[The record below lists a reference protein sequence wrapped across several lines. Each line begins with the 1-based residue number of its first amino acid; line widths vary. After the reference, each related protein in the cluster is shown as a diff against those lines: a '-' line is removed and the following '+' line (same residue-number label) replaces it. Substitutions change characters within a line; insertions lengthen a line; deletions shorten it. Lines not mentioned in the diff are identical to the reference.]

1 MFHDVPAALPLIGY
15 VAGLALGGWR
25 AALGLLSIAMLLLA
39 TRRFRSAIICVAIA
53 SGSAIGAHRADV
65 RQSESRALQTLRGEK
80 FVTIVAPIDCDWTAR
95 RDSFALR
102 VSRFA
107 LRGSQFEQTLT
118 IYARFAPPPVAM
130 SETLVAEGFL
140 RTNERGELTLLL
152 KSPRLMAYRGA
163 LSPLAPSGWNRAL
176 VRRLSRVSPQYAT
189 EVALVQA
196 LALGRGERLSEAVR
210 DNYKRGGTY
219 HLLVFSGLQIAFA
232 AGAIALLLRRLR
244 APRTADWL
252 LLLFSAIAP
261 LFVGPTASVS
271 RASIGIGLY
280 ALSRIF
286 KRPTTV
292 ENLWCFAALVRLVIA
307 PADLT
312 DAAFHL
318 TYAGAGALLFI
329 AKPVVSRRLRLV
341 AGVVGIESV
350 ITPLTLFHF
359 HQYAIG
365 GAITTLVLTPVI
377 AVMLMV
383 SVAVCA
389 VPAPPLLELIGL
401 LHRLATRINDC
412 ASIFSGA
419 FAAPHVVAMIAGFS
433 AAMIAI
439 ALLSPRHRAI
449 AIVLAA
455 MIPILSAF
463 SVARR
468 DVVDPTLTML
478 DVGQGDALMFRI
490 PHHVILI
497 DGGSVESR
505 LIPLLVDRGIHHIDI
520 VVLTHAHPDHCG
532 GLPAVLTRLS
542 VGELWI
548 SPRRFRGDC
557 AQRLLDAASD
567 ARVPIHL
574 VRSGDRIRMPPA
586 NIRVIVPDRTFR
598 RAAENNSSIV
608 LHVSVRKRSALLTGD
623 VEREAEGLLAAQPI
637 RADILK
643 VAHHGSRTSS
653 TPALLDA
660 VRPRLALISCGR
672 HNLFG
677 HPHLAV
683 LDALRAR
690 HIFLRRTDRDGT
702 VDVIFRGDHFL
713 VHHEIDTPP

>member
-1 MFHDVPAALPLIGY
+1 VPNDVPAALPLIAY

-25 AALGLLSIAMLLLA
+25 AALGLISIAVLLVA
-39 TRRFRSAIICVAIA
+39 TRHFRAAIICLAIA
-53 SGSAIGAHRADV
+53 AGSVTAAHRADV
-65 RQSESRALQTLRGEK
+65 RQSESRALQMLHRDT
-80 FVTIVAPIDCDWTAR
+80 FVTIVAPIDSGWSLR
-95 RDSFALR
+95 RDVFALR
-102 VSRFA
+102 VSSFA
-107 LRGSQFEQTLT
+107 VRGSQFEQPLT
-118 IYARFAPPPVAM
+118 IYARFVPPRIAM
-130 SETLVAEGFL
+130 AETIVAEGFL
-140 RTNERGELTLLL
+140 RPNERGELTLML
-152 KSPRLMAYRGA
+152 KSPRLMAVRGTLSA
-163 LSPLAPSGWNRAL
+163 LSPAAWNRAL
-176 VRRLSRVSPQYAT
+176 VERLAGVSHRYAT
-189 EVALVQA
+189 EVALVEA

-232 AGAIALLLRRLR
+232 AGAIALLLRHLH
-244 APRTADWL
+244 APRAADWL

-271 RASIGIGLY
+271 RASIGIGVY
-280 ALSRIF
+280 ALSRIL
-286 KRPTTV
+286 KRPTTA
-292 ENLWCFAALVRLVIA
+292 ENLWCVAALVRLVVA

-329 AKPVVSRRLRLV
+329 AKPIVSRRGRLL
-341 AGVVGIESV
+341 AGIVGIESV

-365 GAITTLVLTPVI
+365 GAITTLMLTPVI
-377 AVMLMV
+377 AVMLIV

-389 VPAPPLLELIGL
+389 IPAAPLLELIAL

-419 FAAPHVVAMIAGFS
+419 FSAPQLAAIVVGFS

-439 ALLSPRHRAI
+439 ALLSARHRGAAI
-449 AIVLAA
+449 CIAS
-455 MIPILSAF
+455 MIPLASAF
-463 SVARR
+463 VVARR
-468 DVVDPTLTML
+468 DVAEPTLIMF
-478 DVGQGDALMFRI
+478 DVGQGDALAFRV
-490 PHHVILI
+490 PGHVILV
-497 DGGSVESR
+497 DGGSTDSR
-505 LIPLLVDRGIHHIDI
+505 LIPLLVDRGIHHID
-520 VVLTHAHPDHCG
+520 VVLLTHAHPDHCG

-542 VGELWI
+542 VDALWI

-557 AQRLLDAASD
+557 AERLLDAAAD

-574 VRSGDRIRMPPA
+574 IRDGDWMLIRPARIRA
-586 NIRVIVPDRTFR
+586 IVPDRTFR
-598 RAAENNSSIV
+598 RAPENNSSVV
-608 LHVSVRKRSALLTGD
+608 LHVVVEGRSALLTGD
-623 VEREAEGLLAAQPI
+623 AEREAEALLATRPV

-660 VRPRLALISCGR
+660 VKPRVALISCGR

-677 HPHLAV
+677 HPHATV
-683 LDALRAR
+683 LDALRTR
-690 HIFLRRTDRDGT
+690 HIFVLRTDRDGT
-702 VDVIFRGDHFL
+702 VDVSFHGDHFL

>member
-1 MFHDVPAALPLIGY
+1 VPNDVPAALPLIGY

-25 AALGLLSIAMLLLA
+25 AALGLISIAVLLLA
-39 TRRFRSAIICVAIA
+39 IRRFRAAIVCLAIA
-53 SGSAIGAHRADV
+53 AGSATAAHRADV
-65 RQSESRALQTLRGEK
+65 RQSESGALQMLQREK
-80 FVTIVAPIDCDWTAR
+80 FVTIVAPIDSGWSLR
-95 RDSFALR
+95 RDVFALR
-102 VSRFA
+102 VSSFA
-107 LRGSQFEQTLT
+107 VRGSQFEQPLT
-118 IYARFAPPPVAM
+118 IYARFVPPPIAM
-130 SETLVAEGFL
+130 AETIVAEGFL
-140 RTNERGELTLLL
+140 RPNERGELTLML
-152 KSPRLMAYRGA
+152 KSPRLMVYRGTLSA
-163 LSPLAPSGWNRAL
+163 LSPAAWNRAL
-176 VRRLSRVSPQYAT
+176 VVRLAGVSHRYAT
-189 EVALVQA
+189 EVALVEA

-232 AGAIALLLRRLR
+232 AGAIALLLRQLH
-244 APRTADWL
+244 APRAADWL
-252 LLLFSAIAP
+252 LLLFSGMAP

-271 RASIGIGLY
+271 RASIGIGFY
-280 ALSRIF
+280 ALSRIL

-292 ENLWCFAALVRLVIA
+292 ENLWCVAALARLVVA

-329 AKPVVSRRLRLV
+329 AKPIESRRRRLL
-341 AGVVGIESV
+341 AGIVGIESV
-350 ITPLTLFHF
+350 ITPLTLFQF

-365 GAITTLVLTPVI
+365 GAITTLMLTPVI
-377 AVMLMV
+377 AVMLIV

-389 VPAPPLLELIGL
+389 IPAAPLLELMAL

-419 FAAPHVVAMIAGFS
+419 FSAPQLAAIVVGFS

-439 ALLSPRHRAI
+439 ALLSARHRAVAICI
-449 AIVLAA
+449 AS
-455 MIPILSAF
+455 MIPLLSAF
-463 SVARR
+463 VVARR
-468 DVVDPTLTML
+468 DVAEPTLTMF
-478 DVGQGDALMFRI
+478 DVGQGDALAFRV
-490 PHHVILI
+490 PGHVILI
-497 DGGSVESR
+497 DGGSADSR
-505 LIPLLVDRGIHHIDI
+505 LIPLLVDRGIHHID
-520 VVLTHAHPDHCG
+520 VVLLTHAHPDHCG

-542 VGELWI
+542 VDALWI

-557 AQRLLDAASD
+557 AERLLDAAAD

-574 VRSGDRIRMPPA
+574 VRDGDWMPILPARIRA
-586 NIRVIVPDRTFR
+586 IVPDRTFR
-598 RAAENNSSIV
+598 RAAENNSSVV
-608 LHVSVRKRSALLTGD
+608 LHVAVEGRSALLAGD
-623 VEREAEGLLAAQPI
+623 AEREAEALLAARPV

-660 VRPRLALISCGR
+660 VKPRLALISCGR

-677 HPHLAV
+677 HPHTTV

-690 HIFLRRTDRDGT
+690 HIFVLRTDRDGT
-702 VDVIFRGDHFL
+702 VDVIFHGDHFF